1 MCATRYC
8 LLSKCKEYETPL
20 GSLKLDIS
28 VIEELS
34 KTGLFAA
41 ASPSTEI
48 EEHSIEMHLPFV
60 YKAFER

>member
-1 MCATRYC
+1 
-8 LLSKCKEYETPL
+8 
-20 GSLKLDIS
+20 